1 MVKEKKQVKEQ
12 ETKLT
17 EKKTKKVVKKAKVKK
32 PKDTITFKS
41 EVSKIKWPSKKQMVK
56 YSIATIVFVIFFAA
70 FFYVIELIM
79 ALLKTMI

>member
-32 PKDTITFKS
+32 PKDAITFKS
-41 EVSKIKWPSKKQMVK
+41 ELSKVKWPSKKQMVK
-56 YSIATIVFVIFFAA
+56 YSIATIVFVIFFAL
-70 FFYVIELIM
+70 FFAAIM
-79 ALLKTMI
+79 AIMGFIKANI